1 MAHGSG
7 TREDEPAIAARR
19 LAYAEK
25 EDAMTEAA
33 DHSGLAARRVRVGM
47 GVGAVAAALAVVAG
61 ASWSVAALC
70 FSDAAA
76 LVFVVWVGLNVGG
89 ADAAGTARL
98 ARAEDASRAAAEAV
112 LIGAGVAS
120 LIAVVFTFAQAG
132 HEHEPQR
139 GLLAGLAITSIGLAW
154 TSVHTVYVLRYARL
168 YYSPPEGGV
177 DFHGDAPDYGDFAYL
192 ALSIGMTFQVSDTDL
207 TGKRMRRVALHHA
220 LLSYVFGTVIVATTV
235 SSAAALL
242 GT

>member
-1 MAHGSG
+1 MITTRGREFEAAMAHPWRAAAGLGKTSQRSR
-7 TREDEPAIAARR
+7 REDSRMPR
-19 LAYAEK
+19 K

-76 LVFVVWVGLNVGG
+76 LVFAVWVGLNVGG

-139 GLLAGLAITSIGLAW
+139 GLLAGLAITSIGLPGPRS
-154 TSVHTVYVLRYARL
+154 TPSM
-168 YYSPPEGGV
+168 SC
-177 DFHGDAPDYGDFAYL
+177 
-192 ALSIGMTFQVSDTDL
+192 
-207 TGKRMRRVALHHA
+207 
-220 LLSYVFGTVIVATTV
+220 
-235 SSAAALL
+235 
-242 GT
+242 